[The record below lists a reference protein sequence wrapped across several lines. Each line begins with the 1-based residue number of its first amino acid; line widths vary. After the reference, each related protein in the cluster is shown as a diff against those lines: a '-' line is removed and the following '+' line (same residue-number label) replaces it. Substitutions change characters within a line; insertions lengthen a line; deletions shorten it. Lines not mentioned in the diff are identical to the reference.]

1 MVPEPLR
8 NNMKSSLR
16 GLTLIAFLLLASTL
30 PAYAQT
36 TVSSPCWEMQPKG
49 HRHDFAHRVDV
60 EPGNISELKDKQRFA
75 VVDSGLPTRDPYFR
89 NLQRDQVILHQVQNE
104 LAKYA
109 ALTATQDAES
119 ADFFVLVV
127 NLPAAPTGTAGASTD
142 IMVFTRGQ
150 QRADGCYTRRI
161 VWQGNDHQFAPSPAI
176 AIDPIT
182 IALNV
187 THRFIDDLKK
197 VRGEK

>member
-1 MVPEPLR
+1 MLQEPLR
-8 NNMKSSLR
+8 NNMKSSLH
-16 GLTLIAFLLLASTL
+16 GLTLIGFLLLASTL

-36 TVSSPCWEMQPKG
+36 TVSSPCWEVQPKG

-60 EPGNISELKDKQRFA
+60 ETGKLSEIKDKQRFA

-89 NLQRDQVILHQVQNE
+89 NQQSDRVILHQVQNE
-104 LAKYA
+104 LAKYP
-109 ALTATQDAES
+109 ALTATEDADS
-119 ADFFVLVV
+119 ADFFVLVM
-127 NLPAAPTGTAGASTD
+127 NLPGTPTATTGVSTD
-142 IMVFTRGQ
+142 IMVFTRGP

-161 VWQGNDHQFAPSPAI
+161 VWQGNEHQFAPSPAI
-176 AIDPIT
+176 ALDPIA

-187 THRFIDDLKK
+187 TNRFIRDLKK

>member
-1 MVPEPLR
+1 M
-8 NNMKSSLR
+8 STQ
-16 GLTLIAFLLLASTL
+16 TLGKTPGRFLHRLALLGFLVLAATL

-36 TVSSPCWEMQPKG
+36 TVSSPCWEVQPKG

-60 EPGNISELKDKQRFA
+60 EPGKISELKDKHRFA
-75 VVDSGLPTRDPYFR
+75 VVDSGLPTRAPNFR
-89 NLQRDQVILHQVQNE
+89 NQQSDRVILNQVQKE
-104 LAKYA
+104 LAKYP

-127 NLPAAPTGTAGASTD
+127 NLPGAPTGTAGASTD

-161 VWQGNDHQFAPSPAI
+161 VWQGNQHQFAPSPAI

-187 THRFIDDLKK
+187 TDRFIDDLKK

>member
-1 MVPEPLR
+1 M
-8 NNMKSSLR
+8 STQ
-16 GLTLIAFLLLASTL
+16 TLGETPGRFLHRLALLGFVVLAATL

-60 EPGNISELKDKQRFA
+60 EPGNISELKDKHRFA
-75 VVDSGLPTRDPYFR
+75 VVDSGLPTRAPNFR
-89 NLQRDQVILHQVQNE
+89 NQQSDRVILHQVQNE

-109 ALTATQDAES
+109 ALTATEDADS
-119 ADFFVLVV
+119 TDFFVLVM
-127 NLPAAPTGTAGASTD
+127 NLPGTPTPNTGVWSD

-161 VWQGNDHQFAPSPAI
+161 VWQGNQHQFAPSTAI
-176 AIDPIT
+176 TLDPIT

-187 THRFIDDLKK
+187 THRFIYDLKK

>member
-1 MVPEPLR
+1 MLQEPLR

-16 GLTLIAFLLLASTL
+16 GLTLIGFLLLASTL

-36 TVSSPCWEMQPKG
+36 TVSSPCWEVQPKG

-89 NLQRDQVILHQVQNE
+89 NLQRDQVILRQVQKE
-104 LAKYA
+104 LAKYP
-109 ALTATQDAES
+109 ALKATNDAEN

-127 NLPAAPTGTAGASTD
+127 VLPGTPTPNTGVSAD
-142 IMVFTRGQ
+142 LMVFTRGQ
-150 QRADGCYTRRI
+150 QRADGCFTRRI
-161 VWQGNDHQFAPSPAI
+161 VWQGNQHQFGPSPAI
-176 AIDPIT
+176 ALDPIT
-182 IALNV
+182 ITLNV